1 MAKRFS
7 LEWLYNTD
15 TAPEFAARLKKAIA
29 KYSTYLR
36 NVWVKSSPLAYHGYL
51 EYPGGSLDQGHE
63 NAETIAD
70 VVSTYFRPDR
80 KTPEKFRLYM
90 DGEFM
95 LPPGVGRGGRGISGK
110 VLRTETIAGQKRI
123 VYTARQ
129 SIGRGTAQWAAG
141 VIAWLDKHRDHDSSL
156 LKFRVNFVS
165 LALKNAAPK
174 TAPKAPGSRNGSG
187 RGNGRVQRA
196 NPVRVRSGDRRKSNS
211 RAESKGVRKRSKKKR
226 APKRR

>member
-1 MAKRFS
+1 MAKRYS

-15 TAPEFAARLKKAIA
+15 TAPEFAARLKKTIA
-29 KYSTYLR
+29 KHSTYLR

-51 EYPGGSLDQGHE
+51 EYPGGSLDQGYE

-70 VVSTYFRPDR
+70 LVSTYFRPDR

-90 DGEFM
+90 EGEFM

-123 VYTARQ
+123 VYATKQ
-129 SIGRGTAQWAAG
+129 SIGRGSAQWAAG
-141 VIAWLDKHRDHDSSL
+141 VIAWLDKHRDNDSSL

-165 LALKNAAPK
+165 LALKHAAPK
-174 TAPKAPGSRNGSG
+174 TTPKATSGRNGAR
-187 RGNGRVQRA
+187 RGNGRVQRKDS
-196 NPVRVRSGDRRKSNS
+196 VRVRSGNRRKPNS
-211 RAESKGVRKRSKKKR
+211 RTESKGVRKRSKKKR
-226 APKRR
+226 TPKRR